1 MTDIADVRELVEK
14 AKDLITVRQV
24 FGDPI
29 ERDGVTVIPAALVR
43 GGGGG
48 GGGPSEDNSGSGL
61 GFGISSRPSGSFV
74 IRGDQVEW
82 QPAIDVTQIVQSFA
96 AVLVILLVF
105 RRRRKTS

>member
-1 MTDIADVRELVEK
+1 MTDAAGVRELVDK

-29 ERDGVTVIPAALVR
+29 EKEGVTVIPAAYVR

-48 GGGPSEDNSGSGL
+48 GGGTSDADSGSGL

-82 QPAIDVTQIVQSFA
+82 QPAVDVTRIVQTFA
-96 AVLVILLVF
+96 AVLIVFLVF
-105 RRRRKTS
+105 KRRRKSA

>member
-1 MTDIADVRELVEK
+1 MTDTADVRELVEK

-29 ERDGVTVIPAALVR
+29 ERDGVTVVPAALVR

-48 GGGPSEDNSGSGL
+48 GGGTNEDNSGSGL

-82 QPAIDVTQIVQSFA
+82 QPAIDVTRVVQGFA
-96 AVLVILLVF
+96 AVLIVFLMF
-105 RRRRKTS
+105 RRRRKAG

>member
-1 MTDIADVRELVEK
+1 MTDAAGVRELVDK

-48 GGGPSEDNSGSGL
+48 GGGTNENDSGSGL
-61 GFGISSRPSGSFV
+61 GFGVSSRPAGSFV

-82 QPAIDVTQIVQSFA
+82 QPAVDVTRIVQAFA
-96 AVLVILLVF
+96 AVLMVFLVF
-105 RRRRKTS
+105 RRRRKST

>member
-1 MTDIADVRELVEK
+1 MTDTASVRELVEK

-29 ERDGVTVIPAALVR
+29 ERDGVTIIPAAVVR

-48 GGGPSEDNSGSGL
+48 GSGTNEDNSGDGL
-61 GFGISSRPSGSFV
+61 GFGVTSRPSGSFV

-82 QPAIDVTQIVQSFA
+82 QPAIDVTTVIQSVA
-96 AVLVILLVF
+96 AVFLAFIIF
-105 RRRRKTS
+105 RRRKRH

>member
-1 MTDIADVRELVEK
+1 MTNAADVRELVDK

-29 ERDGVTVIPAALVR
+29 ERDGVTLIPAAYVK

-48 GGGPSEDNSGSGL
+48 GGGTNEDNSGGGL
-61 GFGISSRPSGSFV
+61 GFGIASRPSGTFV

-82 QPAIDVTQIVQSFA
+82 QPAIDVTSVIQSFA
-96 AVLVILLVF
+96 AVVIAFLVF
-105 RRRRKTS
+105 RRRKRLS

>member
-1 MTDIADVRELVEK
+1 MTDAAGVRELVDK

-29 ERDGVTVIPAALVR
+29 EKEGVTVIPAAHVR

-48 GGGPSEDNSGSGL
+48 GGGTSDADSGSGL

-82 QPAIDVTQIVQSFA
+82 QPAVDVTRIVQTFA
-96 AVLVILLVF
+96 AVLIVFLVF
-105 RRRRKTS
+105 KRRRKSA

>member
-1 MTDIADVRELVEK
+1 MTNAADVRELVDK

-29 ERDGVTVIPAALVR
+29 ERDGVTLIPAAYVR

-48 GGGPSEDNSGSGL
+48 GGGTNEDNSGGGL
-61 GFGISSRPSGSFV
+61 GFGIASRPSGTFV

-82 QPAIDVTQIVQSFA
+82 QPAIDVTSVIQSFA
-96 AVLVILLVF
+96 AVVIAFLVF
-105 RRRRKTS
+105 RRRKRLS

>member
-1 MTDIADVRELVEK
+1 MTNTADVRELVDK

-29 ERDGVTVIPAALVR
+29 ERDGVTLIPAAYVK

-48 GGGPSEDNSGSGL
+48 GGGTNEDNSGGGL
-61 GFGISSRPSGSFV
+61 GFGIASRPSGTFV

-82 QPAIDVTQIVQSFA
+82 QPAIDVTSVIQSFA
-96 AVLVILLVF
+96 AVVIAFLVF
-105 RRRRKTS
+105 RRRKRLS